1 MRILCW
7 REMGREV
14 GMESSREAAQEG
26 VSLRAWMLI
35 FTAQSGGLRRVQTLT
50 WTAVSFCMCGRA
62 QCAPTTAGA
71 CIHAFCMQERERAR
85 ERERERARERERQTE
100 RESLLGTILH
110 KEWQAGGGGGGR
122 EGGRGGG
129 GERERV
135 DYERYSITRGPGRL
149 CLSAIM
155 HSRAHT
161 LTHTQIHL
169 PST

>member
-1 MRILCW
+1 M
-7 REMGREV
+7 

-85 ERERERARERERQTE
+85 ERERERARERERE
-100 RESLLGTILH
+100 RER
-110 KEWQAGGGGGGR
+110 ERGR
-122 EGGRGGG
+122 ERKRV
-129 GERERV
+129 GERERARKR
-135 DYERYSITRGPGRL
+135 ERER
-149 CLSAIM
+149 AIE
-155 HSRAHT
+155 HYKAKT
-161 LTHTQIHL
+161 
-169 PST
+169 P